1 MHKVGLLL
9 LICLTFAGCTFR
21 SDPKPSILVIA
32 VEGLGFDSVS
42 CDAPGYQT
50 LCDESV
56 RFTHAFT
63 PSVMSQATLASILTG
78 RYPYEHGVANNGTDF
93 LSAKFETVAEVAV
106 SKGYRTSFFSGG
118 PPIWRKSGLAQGFE
132 TFDDYF
138 MIHYHRL
145 YRPARE
151 TSERFLE
158 WLSND
163 AEEKAFFSVL
173 FWPDLQFPDA
183 TTRNEMGEIRERTY
197 QGQTRAVG
205 EALQYVIQNLRKLKR
220 WDNTFVVLLETN
232 GHLLRPRNLQT
243 DTLSLL
249 SNNTQVAL
257 LIKPARKPRDAGVE
271 WKIDRNVTLVDLAP
285 TFLDIMGA
293 AKKKADDDELEVV
306 SLKGVLYRPYVD
318 WNPERPLLTETAWPL
333 WRNWGS
339 TRWALRT
346 DPYLFIHDVQP
357 QLYNTL
363 TDRMELMPTPIQDAQ
378 GRGLIVRFTQAMQN
392 LGFSAWV
399 PPLPRKIEK
408 LLLGERLW
416 RELNVTADLYR
427 ELDRLIM
434 RLPNEEQLVG
444 WKANLL
450 LNSGEWRGL
459 ADLGIRTRKPLWK
472 FVGDR
477 NLNMR
482 GNLNRE
488 GCSKLFLEK
497 REEVLRPEECE
508 DELLMSL
515 WRWIHE
521 RDGGEKKV
529 LQEVF
534 MRNYL
539 QHKTL
544 ERIAKVNFVNALKWD
559 VPVTLPG
566 EPRLADLLLSLP
578 ENKRYQAMTKNR
590 LLRED
595 QGFDLSP
602 SFEF

>member
-1 MHKVGLLL
+1 
-9 LICLTFAGCTFR
+9 
-21 SDPKPSILVIA
+21 VIA

-42 CDAPGYQT
+42 CDAPGFES

-63 PSVMSQATLASILTG
+63 PSLMSQATLASILTG
-78 RYPYEHGVANNGTDF
+78 RYPYEHGVATNGADF
-93 LSAKFETVAEVAV
+93 LSAKFETVPEVAV
-106 SKGYRTSFFSGG
+106 QKGYRTALFSGG

-132 TFDDYF
+132 TFDDFF
-138 MIHYHRL
+138 MIHYHRM

-151 TSERFLE
+151 TAERFIE
-158 WLSND
+158 WLTED
-163 AEEKAFFSVL
+163 VEEKAFFSVL
-173 FWPDLQFPDA
+173 FWADLQFLDA
-183 TTRNEMGEIRERTY
+183 TTKNELGEIRERTY

-205 EALQYVIQNLRKLKR
+205 EALQYLIQNLKKLKR
-220 WDNTFVVLLETN
+220 WDNTFVVLAGIN
-232 GHLLRPRNLQT
+232 GHLSRPRNLET

-257 LIKPARKPRDAGVE
+257 YIKPARKPRDAGVE

-285 TFLDIMGA
+285 TFLDILGEP
-293 AKKKADDDELEVV
+293 KKKVDDDDLEVV

-318 WNPERPLLTETAWPL
+318 WNPERPLLSETAWPL
-333 WRNWGS
+333 WRSWGA
-339 TRWALRT
+339 TRWSLRT
-346 DPYLFIHDVQP
+346 DPYLFINDTQAK
-357 QLYNTL
+357 LYNTL
-363 TDRMELMPTPIQDAQ
+363 TDRMELMPTPIQDAL
-378 GRGLIVRFTQAMQN
+378 GRGVIARFTQEMQK
-392 LGFSAWV
+392 LGFPSWV

-416 RELNVTADLYR
+416 RELNVTDDLYR

-434 RLPNEEQLVG
+434 RLPNEEQLIG
-444 WKANLL
+444 WKAQLL
-450 LNSGEWRGL
+450 LNAGDWRGL
-459 ADLGIRTRKPLWK
+459 ADLGIRSRRPVWR
-472 FVGDR
+472 FVGER

-497 REEVLRPEECE
+497 RDEMLRPEECE

-521 RDGGEKKV
+521 KESSEKKV

-534 MRNYL
+534 FRHYL

-544 ERIAKVNFVNALKWD
+544 ERIAKANFVNALKWD
-559 VPVTLPG
+559 VSTELPG
-566 EPRLADLLLSLP
+566 DPKLADLLLSLP
-578 ENKRYQAMTKNR
+578 ENKRYQTITKNR